1 MGSCDWRLSDL
12 LLHVDD
18 RSRQLEV
25 PRRSRMCIVRAPYLN
40 YANYNVIV
48 WSDENSELDF
58 EISIMS
64 LARGNLD
71 LSESNFSI

>member
-1 MGSCDWRLSDL
+1 
-12 LLHVDD
+12 
-18 RSRQLEV
+18 
-25 PRRSRMCIVRAPYLN
+25 MCIVRAPYLN
-40 YANYNVIV
+40 YVNYNVMV

-64 LARGNLD
+64 LGRGNLD